1 MPGEHLDL
9 SSSADDDRGASAHL
23 PTAGGAGESR
33 PFLGVQFRCCDV
45 YARIYVNRDYTAYQ
59 GHCPRCSRPVHIRI
73 AAGGSD
79 SRFFEAC

>member
-9 SSSADDDRGASAHL
+9 MSSADDGRDDAAGSSNW
-23 PTAGGAGESR
+23 GGAGEAR
-33 PFLGVQFRCCDV
+33 PFLGVQFRCCEV
-45 YARIYVNRDYTAYQ
+45 YARIYVNREGTAYQ

-73 AAGGSD
+73 GPGGSD